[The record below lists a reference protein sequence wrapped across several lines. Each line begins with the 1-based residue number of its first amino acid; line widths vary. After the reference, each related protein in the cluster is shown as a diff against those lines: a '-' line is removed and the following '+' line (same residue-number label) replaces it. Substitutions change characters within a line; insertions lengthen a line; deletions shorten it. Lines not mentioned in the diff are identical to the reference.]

1 MKRNRF
7 VTIGMIVFAGLV
19 FAACP
24 YSSSVPLSKAT
35 VKYDSKLLGTWE
47 EDDYLS
53 DEPPYVVISDIDGKR
68 FEVEKFEYSTYDE
81 EYTSEVYEC
90 YFTAIGDT
98 KFLNVA
104 QGDSLYYFYKIEM
117 LGEDQLKLFEVTDN
131 IDEEFTSSKEI
142 LAFFTKNKDLSFF
155 YNTDELTYNKS
166 EE

>member
-24 YSSSVPLSKAT
+24 YSSKVPLSKAT
-35 VKYDSKLLGTWE
+35 VKYDKKLLGTWE

-53 DEPPYVVISDIDGKR
+53 DNPPYVVISDIDGKK

-90 YFTAIGDT
+90 YFTEIGGT
-98 KFLNVA
+98 KFLNV
-104 QGDSLYYFYKIEM
+104 GRKDTLYYFYKIEM

-131 IDEEFTSSKEI
+131 IDEEFTSSKEMMD
-142 LAFFTKNKDLSFF
+142 FFTKNKDLSFF
-155 YNTDELTYNKS
+155 YNTDEETYI
-166 EE
+166 